1 MRTVNGWSVTI
12 LKSGGVDAVSVAA
25 FAYGSYTNPSND
37 NEVLGGTVTPILLI
51 LLILS

>member
-1 MRTVNGWSVTI
+1 MSTVNGWNVTI
-12 LKSGGVDAVSVAA
+12 LKSGGVDAVSVVA
-25 FAYGSYTNPSND
+25 FAYDTYTNPSND